1 MKKDKL
7 VFPRTK
13 ENQFGN
19 NLRSQF
25 RICVNQ
31 YSLEQPQRATMAAAT
46 FWLFVFMSRFLSSS
60 IAAPPEELP
69 LPQDYEDELQ

>member
-31 YSLEQPQRATMAAAT
+31 YSLEQPPRHNGSSY
-46 FWLFVFMSRFLSSS
+46 FLVVRFHVS
-60 IAAPPEELP
+60 
-69 LPQDYEDELQ
+69 LPQ